1 MLAIAGQNAETNWMI
16 FFEEP
21 HGYLGGYIKF
31 GKSVLKILWAIPD
44 IYLVIIIDL
53 EVILYTTHDVDL
65 WVQKHCSHLTCG

>member
-21 HGYLGGYIKF
+21 HGYLGGDIKL

-44 IYLVIIIDL
+44 TYLVL
-53 EVILYTTHDVDL
+53 LL
-65 WVQKHCSHLTCG
+65 